1 MITLYRRG
9 RKKTHD
15 GRKPRRYKRRWK
27 IERLFAW
34 LDNYRKLVIC
44 YRRYAEN
51 FLGFVRLACVLILL
65 EVHRTEESRTRVRV
79 TYRFGL
85 RAGARSSPELA
96 GHGGSYVAVLG
107 CW

>member
-1 MITLYRRG
+1 MITLRRRG

-85 RAGARSSPELA
+85 RAGAGSSPELA